1 MAFHGPSN
9 AIAPAQRSMSMM
21 EPPAF
26 RSETA
31 LVATTAL
38 QLALE
43 EAHDELRRAGS
54 ELERLDEP
62 SFDPIPAARSV
73 ERALRFVFDVFDG
86 RAAPLEAAL
95 AAQAAMDDATNAT
108 QNGDA
113 HEVTKFREHITRART
128 AMARVMER
136 LNVPGLSGSN
146 QRTPLRAGIDVPR
159 LHFVARTSIVPPLD
173 VKPQKITHAVVL
185 PAPIDKPQT
194 FAQLQQAVATLK
206 ERGAQG
212 RDVGARAG
220 VPKAKPDSEA
230 PKALP
235 PPAPGFA
242 REIDAAITE
251 LSFLRDR
258 TRTSFEEVAMVG
270 MQRTPLV
277 GDGWRS
283 SLLLERR
290 MLASIDL
297 IAAIGA
303 PAVEYIPHLVVD
315 APVRDPSRA
324 FAAGMILGCFSGRD
338 ALAAAERTVFSKGEL
353 DPAFVREL
361 GVALSIA
368 PHDLIAQAMRTLLR
382 SDEPQLRALAVRVLG
397 HRNLATAQE
406 LSGLCQD
413 EPVVAAA
420 AIEHL
425 ATTFGVFD
433 DATIDRA
440 LASENAE
447 LREAALFAL
456 ALAGDSR
463 DVQRLVAAIDGRSA
477 ETAAICLA
485 LMGDEQDAQHLL
497 HRSRQTPS
505 RAFAVA
511 LGWSGSGMAIAPL
524 FELLESQSG
533 ELRSAAAWGLERITG
548 AGLWEE
554 TEMPAENLDAPE
566 PGSPDVGEPAAPKLV
581 KVVSDPR
588 DEPDKP
594 APDLLER
601 PTTDIARWRT
611 WWQQNAGKFDMRRR
625 YRLGQPY
632 TPLIVLRELD
642 TERRTPTER
651 LLLQRELIVRTGVVV
666 RLHPLDLVMVQ
677 EQAIRDWQGPARG
690 ASSSPGMWVRPG
702 RKKA

>member
-1 MAFHGPSN
+1 MAFHGPTN
-9 AIAPAQRSMSMM
+9 AVAPAQRPMSTM
-21 EPPAF
+21 EPLVF
-26 RSETA
+26 RSDPA
-31 LVATTAL
+31 LVASTAL

-43 EAHDELRRAGS
+43 EAHDELRRAGA

-62 SFDPIPAARSV
+62 SFDPIPAARSI
-73 ERALRFVFDVFDG
+73 ERALGLLFDVFDG
-86 RAAPLEAAL
+86 RGVPLEAAL
-95 AAQAAMDDATNAT
+95 AAQAAMDDATNST

-113 HEVTKFREHITRART
+113 YEVTTFREHVTRART
-128 AMARVMER
+128 AMTRVMER
-136 LNVPGLSGSN
+136 LNVPGLSN
-146 QRTPLRAGIDVPR
+146 ANAPTPLRASTDVPR
-159 LHFVARTSIVPPLD
+159 LHFVARASIVPPLD
-173 VKPQKITHAVVL
+173 VKPQKTTHAVVL
-185 PAPIDKPQT
+185 PPAIGKPQT

-206 ERGAQG
+206 ERGTQG
-212 RDVGARAG
+212 RDVGVRAG
-220 VPKAKPDSEA
+220 VPKAKPEADA

-235 PPAPGFA
+235 PPTPGFA

-251 LSFLRDR
+251 LAFLRDR

-277 GDGWRS
+277 GDSWRS

-297 IAAIGA
+297 IASMGA
-303 PAVEYIPHLVVD
+303 PALEYIPRLVVD

-361 GVALSIA
+361 GVALSIV
-368 PHDLIAQAMRTLLR
+368 PHDMMPQAMRTLLR
-382 SDEPQLRALAVRVLG
+382 NDEPALRALAVRVLG

-406 LSGLCQD
+406 LTALCQD

-425 ATTFGVFD
+425 AMTFGILD
-433 DATIDRA
+433 DAAIERA
-440 LASENAE
+440 LASENAD
-447 LREAALFAL
+447 LRESALFAL
-456 ALAGDSR
+456 AVAGDSR
-463 DVQRLVAAIDGRSA
+463 DVHRLTAALEGRSV
-477 ETAAICLA
+477 ETAAVCLA
-485 LMGDEQDAQHLL
+485 LLGDEQDAQHLL
-497 HRSRQTPS
+497 HRSRQTPC

-533 ELRSAAAWGLERITG
+533 ELRAAAAWGLERITG

-554 TEMPAENLDAPE
+554 AETPAENLDAPE

-581 KVVSDPR
+581 KVISDPR

-601 PTTDIARWRT
+601 PSTDVARWRA

-632 TPLIVLRELD
+632 TPMIVLRELD
-642 TERRTPTER
+642 AERRTPTER
-651 LLLQRELIVRTGVVV
+651 LLLQRELIVRTGTVV
-666 RLHPLDLVMVQ
+666 RLHPQDLVMVQ
-677 EQAIRDWQGPARG
+677 EQAIRDWQGPARA